1 MKHERNLEIM
11 KKVSKL
17 KGNSDDDEWLNSKAS
32 LIRAVKTLGKP
43 SSVMAYDF
51 KNWMVWRG
59 KEKNVHEETVFVSSN
74 DIACSWFFN
83 ITKPNVHTMVFNYR
97 NRIQE
102 LTDNFAGNYVTQVS
116 YQTPDYQTP

>member
-11 KKVSKL
+11 SKVSEL

-43 SSVMAYDF
+43 SSVMVYDF
-51 KNWMVWRG
+51 KNEWFEEE
-59 KEKNVHEETVFVSSN
+59 KKKNVDEDTAFVSSN

-83 ITKPNVHTMVFNYR
+83 LTKPNIGTMVFNYR
-97 NRIQE
+97 NRIQDI
-102 LTDNFAGNYVTQVS
+102 TDNFAGNYVTQVT